1 MKVTEEKLK
10 EFVADRVRY
19 LQGSLDCNRSG
30 INDPENSKYK
40 SSIDAGLAP
49 YMKVNRPRGEG
60 EFDEKPSGLSFQDSN
75 GVIHKALGTDEK
87 LSISGE
93 DFSVGKIIRAKIVG
107 NYEGLN
113 DFEIKAA
120 GEGISSLG
128 GWLVPDAVSAK
139 ILDLARNFACVMK
152 AGAWTLP
159 MTAPEMRLV
168 KVTGDP
174 TAYFKAEHA
183 AITESDWTIKD
194 LNLKAMK
201 CGVLVRSSI
210 ELLEDA
216 KNAGSALEMAMGGAI
231 GLAMDRV
238 ALLGDGVNEPLGI
251 DNATDINIIS
261 MGANGAAPT
270 NYDELSNAIEDV
282 ADHNGIAT
290 AMIMSP
296 RSYFQFDRLKAATTN
311 QVLEKPLS
319 VRSIFD
325 AGKIYHTNQ
334 CPITNTQGTAT
345 DASTVYTGDFKQLV
359 FGILKGLKFEF
370 TRQGGTG
377 TFAQYE
383 ALIRAIVRFD
393 IGILRDDQFTKIE
406 GLIP

>member
-1 MKVTEEKLK
+1 M
-10 EFVADRVRY
+10 
-19 LQGSLDCNRSG
+19 
-30 INDPENSKYK
+30 
-40 SSIDAGLAP
+40 
-49 YMKVNRPRGEG
+49 
-60 EFDEKPSGLSFQDSN
+60 
-75 GVIHKALGTDEK
+75 IHKALGSGEK
-87 LSISGE
+87 LFPGGE
-93 DFSVGKIIRAKIVG
+93 DFSVGKIIRAKVVG

-113 DFEIKAA
+113 DYEIKAA
-120 GEGISSLG
+120 GEGVGSLG
-128 GWLVPDAVSAK
+128 GWLVPEAVSAK
-139 ILDLARNFACVMK
+139 VLDLARNFACVMK

-159 MTAPEMRLV
+159 MTAPEMKLV

-201 CGVLVRSSI
+201 CGVLVRASLEI
-210 ELLEDA
+210 LEDA

-238 ALLGDGVNEPLGI
+238 ALLGSGVNEPLGI
-251 DNATDINIIS
+251 DNATGINVIS

-270 NYDELSNAIEDV
+270 TYDELSNSIEDV

-290 AMIMSP
+290 AMIMAP

-311 QVLEKPLS
+311 NRLEKPLS
-319 VRSIFD
+319 VQEIFD

-334 CPITNTQGTAT
+334 CPITNTQGTAS

-359 FGILKGLKFEF
+359 FGVLKGLRFEF
-370 TRQGGTG
+370 TRSGGTG

-393 IGILRDDQFTKIE
+393 IGILREDQFTKIE
-406 GLIP
+406 GLIA

>member
-1 MKVTEEKLK
+1 MQLTRQELQEMMDKRLK
-10 EFVADRVRY
+10 ERVQFFVDKAIEPYTTITPEMRVKA
-19 LQGSLDCNRSG
+19 L
-30 INDPENSKYK
+30 
-40 SSIDAGLAP
+40 GL
-49 YMKVNRPRGEG
+49 GE
-60 EFDEKPSGLSFQDSN
+60 DEKPTGLSFQDSN
-75 GVIHKALGTDEK
+75 GVIHKALGTKEK
-87 LSISGE
+87 LFPGGE
-93 DFSVGKIIRAKIVG
+93 DFSIGKIIRAKVVG

-113 DFEIKAA
+113 DYEIKAA
-120 GEGISSLG
+120 GEGVGSLG
-128 GWLVPDAVSAK
+128 GWLVPETVSAK
-139 ILDLARNFACVMK
+139 ILDLSRNFARVVQ

-201 CGVLVRSSI
+201 CGVLVRASI

-216 KNAGSALEMAMGGAI
+216 ANAGSALEMAMGAAI

-238 ALLGDGVNEPLGI
+238 ALVGDGVNEPLGI
-251 DNATDINIIS
+251 DHAIPAGNIIS

-270 NYDELSNAIEDV
+270 AYSQLSESLEAV
-282 ADHNGIAT
+282 AVANGEAT
-290 AMIMSP
+290 AMIMNP
-296 RSYFQFDRLKAATTN
+296 RSFYQYDRLLAATTN
-311 QVLEKPLS
+311 NRLEKPLS
-319 VRSIFD
+319 VQKIFD
-325 AGKIYHTNQ
+325 AGKMYHTNQ
-334 CPITNTQGTAT
+334 VVITDTQGTST
-345 DASTVYTGDFKQLV
+345 DASKVFTGDYKQLV
-359 FGILKGLKFEF
+359 FGILKGLRFEF
-370 TRQGGTG
+370 TRSGGTG

-393 IGILRDDQFTKIE
+393 IGVLRDDHFSKIE